1 MRFTYCTEQWLA
13 QPLDAVFAFFADPE
27 NLPRLMPQWQ
37 KPRIESANIIPPPGA
52 PSTSAKAAGTGSKIV
67 LSFLP
72 FPLTPFRLKWQA
84 EIVDFEW
91 NSHFCDLQVR
101 GPFKYWKHCHRLR
114 SVEREG
120 VNVTVI
126 TDQLEYELPFES
138 LGVLGHRFLVR
149 KQIERIFEYRHQQVF
164 RIFTDRSNLHI
175 PAA

>member
-1 MRFTYCTEQWLA
+1 MA
-13 QPLDAVFAFFADPE
+13 
-27 NLPRLMPQWQ
+27 
-37 KPRIESANIIPPPGA
+37 G
-52 PSTSAKAAGTGSKIV
+52 STSRCRICFLCRSRKPSATHAAVAKTPNRKRKHYPTSRSAIHLCKGSRHRLK
-67 LSFLP
+67 
-72 FPLTPFRLKWQA
+72 TPFRLKWQA